1 MNIFFKIS
9 VVATVLLTACNKGKE
24 TTKAPVDNIVSQAP
38 LVSGASHTKMVYIK
52 GGKYKPF
59 FGADTAIAEVL
70 PFMLDETPV
79 TNQQYLQFVTANREW
94 RKSEIKRL
102 FADSN
107 YLHDWPS
114 DLQLPN
120 GSNTNSP
127 VTSVSWFAARAFA
140 HSVGKRL
147 PTLDEWEFVAMAD
160 AKVPNART
168 KKQYSVDIIDLY
180 LQKDRQ
186 YKPVKK
192 SGPNYYGV
200 YNMFDLV
207 WEWTNDFN
215 SVLTTGD
222 TRNDNEDRKG
232 LFCGGGAAS
241 ATDLLNY
248 AAFMR
253 FGLRTSLL
261 ANYTVANLGFRCA
274 KDTTTDI
281 IK

>member
-1 MNIFFKIS
+1 MNVFFKIS
-9 VVATVLLTACNKGKE
+9 VAAIVLLTACKKDKE
-24 TTKAPVDNIVSQAP
+24 TTKAPADNIVSQAP
-38 LVSGASHTKMVYIK
+38 LVTGVSNTKMVYIE

-59 FGADTAIAEVL
+59 FGSDTAVTDVL
-70 PFMLDETPV
+70 PFMLDETSV
-79 TNQQYLQFVTANREW
+79 TNEQYLQFVTANPQW

-107 YLHDWPS
+107 YLHDWPN
-114 DLQLPN
+114 DIELPK
-120 GSNTNSP
+120 GSNKNSP
-127 VTSVSWFAARAFA
+127 ITSISWFAARAFA

-160 AKVPNART
+160 NKVPNART
-168 KKQYSVDIIDLY
+168 KKQYSADIIDLY

-186 YKPVKK
+186 YHAVKQ

-222 TRNDNEDRKG
+222 TRNDNEDKKG

-274 KDTTTDI
+274 KDTNTNI
-281 IK
+281 MK